1 MTHLKSSN
9 SKPDRGVV
17 SAMQRTLLFGISGAT
32 VLTTTL
38 AVVFAIAL
46 DGCSS
51 KPKNTNS
58 NSTSQSSSK
67 QSVQTTEVSP
77 LPGLPIGKSTA
88 VQAKTGV
95 TKKDPAVQRPSTVT
109 YTDSRYGV
117 SFRYPRKYTLMTAG
131 KRLEANAE
139 RHLKDAAEMA
149 LLFRDHP
156 QAIAESGAVLER
168 ADALGTTAS
177 SATPY

>member
-1 MTHLKSSN
+1 MWNQWLRHWLPLCNIHVCCTSSGGETNMTNQKSSN
-9 SKPDRGVV
+9 SKTDRSVV
-17 SAMQRTLLFGISGAT
+17 SAMQRALLFGISGAT

-51 KPKNTNS
+51 KPKNTSS

-67 QSVQTTEVSP
+67 ESVQTTVVSP
-77 LPGLPIGKSTA
+77 LPGLTVGKPA
-88 VQAKTGV
+88 AKSGV
-95 TKKDPAVQRPSTVT
+95 IKNGIAKKDPAVQRPSTVT

-131 KRLEANAE
+131 KAN
-139 RHLKDAAEMA
+139 
-149 LLFRDHP
+149 
-156 QAIAESGAVLER
+156 S
-168 ADALGTTAS
+168 
-177 SATPY
+177 